1 MKAIRYKV
9 HFPILALAAIIYW
22 LLQNVDFAV
31 RALGLNVFDYILMGV
46 LHSASIVISLRVRKA
61 TFPVT
66 APSFIVLAA
75 VWSAA
80 TPILALSSIVA
91 SGSLLDKAFHIE
103 GLSYTFAFLVGSAIG
118 SAGYWLLV
126 RLFWVKALR
135 PADCFKTVALC
146 VAATLV
152 SYGVGMLDQRGDTG
166 FTSTLFT
173 VAWWLAFSGS
183 LYWAEIRG
191 CATKTAV
198 VPNIS

>member
-31 RALGLNVFDYILMGV
+31 RAFGLNVFDYLLMGA
-46 LHSASIVISLRVRKA
+46 LHSASIVVSLRTRRA
-61 TFPVT
+61 SYPIT
-66 APSFIVLAA
+66 APSFVVLAA
-75 VWSAA
+75 AWSAA
-80 TPILALSSIVA
+80 TPILALSSLVVW
-91 SGSLLDKAFHIE
+91 GPLMEKAFRVK
-103 GLSYTFAFLVGSAIG
+103 GLSVVFAFLVGSAIG

-126 RLFWVKALR
+126 RLFWLKALR
-135 PADCFKTVALC
+135 RADCFRTVALC

-152 SYGVGMLDQRGDTG
+152 SNGVGMLDQLGDSG